1 MYAIKRL
8 IVIIAISILIISQP
22 AFADNQTNSNNTGV
36 YIKAGGLCVG
46 GAILG
51 TFIPI
56 FGNIVGCAIGAT
68 AGYFWGKS
76 PTEDPEPITAIDE

>member
-1 MYAIKRL
+1 MLLNKRF
-8 IVIIAISILIISQP
+8 IVIIAFSILMMTQP
-22 AFADNQTNSNNTGV
+22 AFADDDTSPNSTGV

-56 FGNIVGCAIGAT
+56 LGNIVGCAIGAT
-68 AGYFWGKS
+68 AGYFWGK
-76 PTEDPEPITAIDE
+76 PPAKDPEPIAVIDE

>member
-8 IVIIAISILIISQP
+8 IVIIAFSILTINQP
-22 AFADNQTNSNNTGV
+22 AFADNDTNSNNTGV

-56 FGNIVGCAIGAT
+56 LGNIVGCAIGAT
-68 AGYFWGKS
+68 AGYFWGKT
-76 PTEDPEPITAIDE
+76 PAENPEPIATIEE